1 MKSKYVLRHVVTWLQ
16 SNIDDGENMQHV
28 SLLEDNNK
36 LLSYIYQLKR
46 QQDTKEV
53 KNDGRKIC
61 N

>member
-1 MKSKYVLRHVVTWLQ
+1 MKSKYVLRHVITWLQ

-28 SLLEDNNK
+28 RLLEDNNK